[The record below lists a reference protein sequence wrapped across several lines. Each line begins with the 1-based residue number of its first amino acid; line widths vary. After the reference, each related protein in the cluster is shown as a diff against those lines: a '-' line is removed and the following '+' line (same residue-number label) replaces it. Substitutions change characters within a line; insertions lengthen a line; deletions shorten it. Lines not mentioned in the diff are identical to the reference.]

1 VPRSPERHRRYAIYD
16 IKDPA
21 PEAGGQQHTGNHPAP
36 NAPDSKGAD
45 RFGGTRA
52 GAENVE
58 KPTNIEKGTDVDRVA
73 GVEQQLDDDS
83 RNPNGPT
90 LRTAERDE
98 RGRI

>member
-1 VPRSPERHRRYAIYD
+1 MDD
-16 IKDPA
+16 IKDTA

-36 NAPDSKGAD
+36 DAPDSKGAD

-58 KPTNIEKGTDVDRVA
+58 QTKPLPTNIEKGTDVDRVA
-73 GVEQQLDDDS
+73 GVEEQLDDDR
-83 RNPNGPT
+83 RNPDGPT

-98 RGRI
+98 RGRL